1 MAVAEKKPTTN
12 FEAYDLY
19 LKGLYSSRLE
29 TREAL
34 EEAIHYFEL
43 ATQKDPGFS
52 LAYSAW
58 ADAYIRGAG
67 VHFPQREAYPRAKE
81 LLGRALELGPG
92 SPEAHRVRATLA
104 LQGELDWEEAES
116 EFQKAIALNP
126 SDAEAHL
133 GYSQLLAAVQRF
145 DEARDELRQTLRV
158 SPSVDHLWTRLIEV
172 EFLSGEVPS
181 ATTLAE
187 EVRDRDPNAFHP
199 HLLTSCCYLAGG
211 RTAEALKEADQ
222 IAGPAKPSGRVS
234 RAILLARLGKP
245 DEAGRLVKDLEGK
258 LKSRYVPLSWVAD
271 LYAALGEKE
280 KALDALERDFL
291 EGDRRLWSEY
301 QLPHYAP
308 LREDPRFV
316 ELLRSYKLPTEPRE
330 QPSAVGRTEA
340 EQALEQTATS

>member
-1 MAVAEKKPTTN
+1 MGIAEKKPTAG

-29 TREAL
+29 SREAL
-34 EEAIHYFEL
+34 EEASHYFDL

-67 VHFPQREAYPRAKE
+67 IHLPRGEAYPRAKE
-81 LLGRALELGPG
+81 LLGRALELDPG

-104 LQGELDWEEAES
+104 LHGELDWEEAES

-126 SDAEAHL
+126 SDPEAHL

-145 DEARDELRQTLRV
+145 DEAKDELRQTLRV
-158 SPSVDHLWTRLIEV
+158 SPSADHLWNRLVEV
-172 EFLSGEVPS
+172 EFLSGNVPS

-187 EVRDRDPNAFHP
+187 EVRDRDPDAFHP
-199 HLLTSCCYLAGG
+199 HLLTSYCYLAGG

-222 IAGPAKPSGRVS
+222 LAGPVKPSGRVS
-234 RAILLARLGKP
+234 RAILLARLGQP
-245 DEAGRLVKDLEGK
+245 DEAGRLVKDLEGR

-271 LYAALGEKE
+271 LYVALGEKE
-280 KALDALERDFL
+280 KALDALERDFR
-291 EGDRRLWSEY
+291 EGDRRLWAEY
-301 QLPHYAP
+301 QLPHYGP
-308 LREDPRFV
+308 LRDDPRFV
-316 ELLRSYKLPTEPRE
+316 ELLQSYKLPTEPRE
-330 QPSAVGRTEA
+330 HPPHVEHTEA

>member
-1 MAVAEKKPTTN
+1 MAIAESKPATG

-29 TREAL
+29 SREAL
-34 EEAIHYFEL
+34 EEAFHSFEL

-67 VHFPQREAYPRAKE
+67 VHLPQREAFPRAKE
-81 LLGRALELGPG
+81 LLDRALELDPG
-92 SPEAHRVRATLA
+92 SSEAHRVRATLA
-104 LQGELDWEEAES
+104 LHGELDWDEAES

-126 SDAEAHL
+126 LDAEAHL

-145 DEARDELRQTLRV
+145 DEARVELRQTLRV
-158 SPSVDHLWTRLIEV
+158 NPSADLLWNRLIEV
-172 EFLSGEVPS
+172 EFLSGDVPS

-187 EVRDRDPNAFHP
+187 EIRDRDPNAFVP

-211 RTAEALKEADQ
+211 RTAEALKEADHL
-222 IAGPAKPSGRVS
+222 AGPVKPSGRVS
-234 RAILLARLGKP
+234 RAILLARLGQP
-245 DEAGRLVKDLEGK
+245 EEAGRLVKDLEEK

-271 LYAALGEKE
+271 LYAALGERE
-280 KALDALERDFL
+280 KALDALNRDYR

-301 QLPHYAP
+301 QLPHYGP

-316 ELLRSYKLPTEPRE
+316 ELLRSYKLPTEPRAP
-330 QPSAVGRTEA
+330 PSPVASREA
-340 EQALEQTATS
+340 ELASEQAATS